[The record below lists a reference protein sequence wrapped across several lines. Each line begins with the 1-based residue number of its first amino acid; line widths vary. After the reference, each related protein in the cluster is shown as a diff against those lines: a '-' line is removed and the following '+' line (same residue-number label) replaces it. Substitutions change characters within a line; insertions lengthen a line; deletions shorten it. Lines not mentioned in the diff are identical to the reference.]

1 MLLAFG
7 YIMAIIIGVTL
18 GLIGG
23 GGSILTVP
31 VLVYLFHINPVL
43 ATAYSLFVVGVSSS
57 VGAFNYMKKGLLS
70 YKTAI
75 VFAVP
80 SFIAVFLTRRFLMP
94 AIPEEL
100 ITIGSLNLTTDIL
113 FILVLIVAM
122 VMVSFMNL
130 NITFRGNKK
139 HLKAFLLVTP
149 AAIMVFVMRQF
160 IIPIIPENLFA
171 IGDFMMSKS
180 MGIMLLFAVIMLV
193 SSFSMISNKK
203 EASEDDD
210 PKGILFNYPMIVV
223 EGAIVGTITGIVG
236 AGGGFLIIPALVLLA
251 RLPMKMAV
259 GTSLLIISVKSLIG
273 FLGDVSNQEIDWIFL
288 LSFTGLAVIGIF
300 AGTYATRFIEG
311 KKLKK
316 GFGWFVLIM
325 AVYIIFKE
333 LFY

>member
-1 MLLAFG
+1 
-7 YIMAIIIGVTL
+7 MAIIIGVTL

-31 VLVYLFHINPVL
+31 ILVYLFHIDPVL
-43 ATAYSLFVVGVSSS
+43 ATAYSLFVVGISSS
-57 VGAFNYMKKGLLS
+57 VGAFNYMRKGLLS

-100 ITIGSLNLTTDIL
+100 VSIGSLNLTTDIL
-113 FILVLIVAM
+113 FILVLIIAM

-160 IIPIIPENLFA
+160 IIPIIPDNLFA
-171 IGDFMMSKS
+171 IGNFMMSKN
-180 MGIMLLFAVIMLV
+180 MGIMLLFAIIMLV
-193 SSFSMISNKK
+193 SSFSMISKNK

-288 LSFTGLAVIGIF
+288 LSFTGLSVMGIF
-300 AGTYATRFIEG
+300 AGTYATRFIDG
-311 KKLKK
+311 KKLKT
-316 GFGWFVLIM
+316 GFGWFVLTM